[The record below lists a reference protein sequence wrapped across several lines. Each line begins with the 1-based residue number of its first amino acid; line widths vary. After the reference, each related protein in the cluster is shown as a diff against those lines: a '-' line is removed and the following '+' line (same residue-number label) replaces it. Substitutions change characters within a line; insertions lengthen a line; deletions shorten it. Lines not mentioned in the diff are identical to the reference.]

1 MKAHPLISTI
11 KRRIR
16 EQKAWSRRALF
27 PNFKRDVIQPR
38 RVYIITRNQRRFAV
52 VAQSKRE
59 AEAMIEE
66 VPQ

>member
-1 MKAHPLISTI
+1 MKTHPLINTI

-38 RVYIITRNQRRFAV
+38 RVYLVTRNDRRFAV
-52 VAQSKRE
+52 VAQSKHE

>member
-16 EQKAWSRRALF
+16 QQKAWSRRALF
-27 PNFKRDVIQPR
+27 PNYKRDAIHPS
-38 RVYIITRNQRRFAV
+38 RVYLVTRNERRFAV

-66 VPQ
+66 VPM

>member
-1 MKAHPLISTI
+1 MKSHPLIKGI

>member
-1 MKAHPLISTI
+1 MKTHPLISTI

-16 EQKAWSRRALF
+16 EQNQWSRRALF

-38 RVYIITRNQRRFAV
+38 RVYLVTRNERRFAV
-52 VAQSKRE
+52 VAQSNRE